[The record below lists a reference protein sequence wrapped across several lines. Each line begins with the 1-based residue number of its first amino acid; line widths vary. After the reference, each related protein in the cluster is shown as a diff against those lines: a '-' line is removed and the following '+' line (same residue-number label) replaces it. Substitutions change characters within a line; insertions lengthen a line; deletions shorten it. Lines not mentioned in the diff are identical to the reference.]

1 MIDKILVEQK
11 NNVKKIACMD
21 NGSLVEFFVV
31 DGNKANEGNIYLGK
45 ISKKIVTANNKTAYF
60 VNIGDTKD
68 AFINAEEKN
77 LEDLEALEGQDVI
90 VQVSQEQRA
99 EKGARLV
106 RFLRLAGVYL
116 VYDPYGEEINIS
128 NKIEDDEIREDLL
141 NFVSQNTN
149 KGGFTIRTSAKDISK
164 NDILNEMRFLENL
177 FDNIIAKAKTSK
189 SPSLLYLKDNVVEE
203 IISRQNVDLQK
214 IVVNSHVLEE
224 DFSSFGEI
232 EYDKDVFENNGI
244 LEKLDEALQK
254 EVKLACGGRVII
266 EETKAFVSIDVDSG
280 EGYTQGGFNRLNN
293 EAAVEI
299 AKQIILRN
307 LSGKI
312 IIDFAGISDYKFL
325 KNSIDILDKE
335 LSDDVCKA
343 RVLGLSRAG
352 NVEVVRN
359 RRRPTLQDLFSEECP
374 TCKGTGRVE
383 K

>member
-11 NNVKKIACMD
+11 NNVKNIACMCD
-21 NGSLVEFFVV
+21 GNLAEFYVV
-31 DGNKANEGNIYLGK
+31 DTNKANEGNIYLGK
-45 ISKKIVTANNKTAYF
+45 ISKKIITANNKTAYF

-106 RFLRLAGVYL
+106 RFLRLAGIYL
-116 VYDPYGEEINIS
+116 VYDPYGDEVNIS
-128 NKIEDDEIREDLL
+128 NKIEDEEIRENLLDL
-141 NFVSQNTN
+141 VSQNAN
-149 KGGFTIRTSAKDISK
+149 NGGFTIRTSAKDANK
-164 NDILNEMRFLENL
+164 DDILGEMRFLENL
-177 FDNIIAKAKTSK
+177 FNNIISKAKASK
-189 SPSLLYLKDNVVEE
+189 SPSLLYLKDNVAEE
-203 IISRQNVDLQK
+203 IISRQNTDLQK
-214 IVVNSHVLEE
+214 IVVNSHILEE
-224 DFSSFGEI
+224 EFSNFGQI

-244 LEKLDEALQK
+244 WEKLDEALQK
-254 EVKLACGGRVII
+254 EVKLKCGGRVII

-325 KNSIDILDKE
+325 KNSIEVLEKE
-335 LSDDVCKA
+335 LSNDVCKS

-352 NVEVVRN
+352 NVEVIRN

>member
-11 NNVKKIACMD
+11 NNVKKIACLD
-21 NGSLVEFFVV
+21 NEELVEFFVV
-31 DGNKANEGNIYLGK
+31 DENKASEGNIYLGK

-60 VNIGDTKD
+60 VNIGDSRE

-77 LEDLEALEGQDVI
+77 LEDLEALEGQDVV

-106 RFLRLAGVYL
+106 RFLRLAGIYL

-128 NKIEDDEIREDLL
+128 NKIEDNEIREDLFG
-141 NFVSQNTN
+141 FVSQNI
-149 KGGFTIRTSAKDISK
+149 KSGGFTVRTSAKNAK
-164 NDILNEMRFLENL
+164 KEDILEEMRFLEDL
-177 FDNIIAKAKTSK
+177 FCSIVDKAKSTK
-189 SPSLLYLKDNVVEE
+189 APCLLYVKDNVIEE
-203 IISRQNVDLQK
+203 IISRQHIDLQK
-214 IVVNSHVLEE
+214 IVVNSHVLEDE
-224 DFSSFGEI
+224 FSKI
-232 EYDKDVFENNGI
+232 ANVEYDKDVFKNSGI
-244 LEKLDEALQK
+244 EEKICEVLQK
-254 EVKLACGGRVII
+254 EVRLKCGGRINI

-312 IIDFAGISDYKFL
+312 IIDFAGVSDYKFL
-325 KNSIDILDKE
+325 KNSIEILKKE
-335 LSDDVCKA
+335 LDNDVCKA

-352 NVEVVRN
+352 NVEILRN
-359 RRRPTLQDLFSEECP
+359 RRRPSLQDLFSEECP

-383 K
+383 R

>member
-11 NNVKKIACMD
+11 NNIKKIACLD
-21 NGSLVEFFVV
+21 DGNLAEFFVV
-31 DGNKANEGNIYLGK
+31 DANKANEGNIYLGK

-60 VNIGDTKD
+60 VNIGSEKD

-77 LEDLEALEGQDVI
+77 LEDLEALEGQDVV

-116 VYDPYGEEINIS
+116 VYDPYGEEISIS
-128 NKIEDDEIREDLL
+128 NKIDDEEIRDNLL
-141 NFVSQNTN
+141 NFVSQNAA
-149 KGGFTIRTSAKDISK
+149 KGGFTIRTSAKNATK
-164 NDILNEMRFLENL
+164 EDILSEMKHLEEV
-177 FDNIIAKAKTSK
+177 FSSIITKAKTSK

-203 IISRQNVDLQK
+203 IISRQDVDLQK

-224 DFSSFGEI
+224 EFSSFGEV

-254 EVKLACGGRVII
+254 EIKLKCGGRVII

-280 EGYTQGGFNRLNN
+280 EGNAQGGFNRLNN

-312 IIDFAGISDYKFL
+312 IIDFAGVSEYKFL
-325 KNSIDILDKE
+325 KNSMDILEKE
-335 LSDDVCKA
+335 LSEDVCRA

-352 NVEVVRN
+352 NVEVIRN